1 MRLGATRTE
10 RRSAVGLG
18 PAAELVLCTAAF
30 GSVFVAAR
38 SVAQEAHPLMVS
50 ALRFIIAGS
59 ALLVIL
65 RLKSGRAG
73 LSFPKF
79 LMAFPAGFVGVF
91 AYNALF
97 FYGMRYA
104 PAVDAAMIIPTVN
117 PIATVWLSALLLGEP
132 VTRRRVW
139 GLALAVLGM
148 VLVFAGALTEAE
160 AGSQRPLGDF
170 LLLGAAL
177 CWSGY
182 ALTGRLALKK
192 MNALEL
198 TAYSCTWG
206 AVLLSFTALP
216 VSPGFNQTPHPD
228 SFWMAV
234 AYMSLVGTVLAFFL
248 WHRGVE
254 SMGTARAS
262 AFLYLIPMFA
272 LIFAA
277 LFLQEYPTPVQVAGM
292 LVVLGGVYLSG
303 RNEPASVALGE
314 PPLVEDEAAINK

>member
-1 MRLGATRTE
+1 MSRSLRQAGNH
-10 RRSAVGLG
+10 SAVGLG

-38 SVAQEAHPLMVS
+38 SIAGEAHPMIVA
-50 ALRFIIAGS
+50 ALRFIIAGT
-59 ALLVIL
+59 ALLLIL
-65 RLKSGRAG
+65 RVKSGRDG
-73 LSFPKF
+73 LSFTRF

-117 PIATVWLSALLLGEP
+117 PIVTVWLSALLLGEP
-132 VTRRRVW
+132 LTRRRVW
-139 GLALAVLGM
+139 GLALAVVGM
-148 VLVFAGALTEAE
+148 VLVFSGALTATE

-182 ALTGRLALKK
+182 AVTGRFALKK

-198 TAYSCTWG
+198 TAYSCAWG
-206 AVLLSFTALP
+206 AILLGFAALP
-216 VSPGFNQTPHPD
+216 VSPGFNQAPHPD
-228 SFWMAV
+228 SFWLAV

-248 WHRGVE
+248 WHRAVE
-254 SMGTARAS
+254 SIGTARAS

-272 LIFAA
+272 LFFAA
-277 LFLQEYPTPVQVAGM
+277 LFLQEYPTPVQLAGM

-303 RNEPASVALGE
+303 RNETASLASGE